1 VKIEWTL
8 WVGATV
14 FAVVIAVAYAIVGHE
29 PVGVTLLVCA
39 VAFMALI
46 AGWTTAWRR
55 RHGGRPSDDT
65 DGDAGDDAGSVGAF
79 AAASLRPLVL
89 AAGMTAI
96 VLGLVVGIWM
106 TLVGGAIVASQ
117 VALLV
122 RDIDS

>member
-1 VKIEWTL
+1 MRVEWTL
-8 WVGATV
+8 WVGAAV
-14 FAVVIAVAYAIVGHE
+14 FAIVIAVVYAIVAHE
-29 PVGVTLLVCA
+29 PVGITLLVCG

-46 AGWTTAWRR
+46 AGWTTIWRR
-55 RHGGRPSDDT
+55 HHADRPSDDT
-65 DGDAGDDAGSVGAF
+65 DGDAGDDAGPVGAF

-96 VLGLVVGIWM
+96 VMGLVIGVWM
-106 TLVGGAIVASQ
+106 TLVGGAIVVSQ